1 MECFTLSEKARRRVE
16 IQSLKNVHSFDT
28 FPSGLKYNVFV
39 LMESSGL
46 HLGFT
51 VPSLSI
57 QSINGHAFH
66 DHNLKKEEMIVIPGC
81 KLQ

>member
-1 MECFTLSEKARRRVE
+1 ME
-16 IQSLKNVHSFDT
+16 
-28 FPSGLKYNVFV
+28 
-39 LMESSGL
+39 SGL

-57 QSINGHAFH
+57 QSNNGHAFH
-66 DHNLKKEEMIVIPGC
+66 DHNLKKEKTFVIPGR